1 MSSSRSLPVDRLYA
15 LNTKAFIGENG
26 SLKKLRLCKIKLE
39 NGRPVDIPDTE
50 FEMEADYAFL
60 AMGFLHPT
68 DLTLDGFG
76 VAKDKRG
83 NAAATYELDT
93 GFRTSVD
100 KVFAAGDMRRGQS
113 LVVWAISEGRRC
125 AREVDRY
132 LMGDSCLPP
141 F

>member
-1 MSSSRSLPVDRLYA
+1 
-15 LNTKAFIGENG
+15 
-26 SLKKLRLCKIKLE
+26 
-39 NGRPVDIPDTE
+39 
-50 FEMEADYAFL
+50 MEADYAFL

-93 GFRTSVD
+93 GFR
-100 KVFAAGDMRRGQS
+100 QS

>member
-1 MSSSRSLPVDRLYA
+1 
-15 LNTKAFIGENG
+15 
-26 SLKKLRLCKIKLE
+26 
-39 NGRPVDIPDTE
+39 
-50 FEMEADYAFL
+50 MEADYAFL

-100 KVFAAGDMRRGQS
+100 KVFAAGDMRRDSPWSSGPS
-113 LVVWAISEGRRC
+113 
-125 AREVDRY
+125 AREGAAHAR
-132 LMGDSCLPP
+132 LTAT
-141 F
+141 